1 MGAEAGTG
9 VGVCMGGEV
18 RVGVGVCVVMGR
30 IAGVRT

>member
-18 RVGVGVCVVMGR
+18 RVGVGVCVVMGL